1 MKTIKQYKKHTSI
14 LLVTILISITGYTA
28 YFINKNININQS
40 FIVDKKG
47 FVFFLNCRQI
57 SKTIKSYR

>member
-40 FIVDKKG
+40 FIVDKKDLY
-47 FVFFLNCRQI
+47 F
-57 SKTIKSYR
+57 

>member
-40 FIVDKKG
+40 FIVDKKDLY
-47 FVFFLNCRQI
+47 FSNCRQI